1 MLSPLTAY
9 VDTLRA
15 QNRGQVPDFD
25 PLDGGVEARLL
36 LLLEKPGPRPPGAG
50 AGFVSRDNPTPT
62 AACIRAGMAA
72 AGVPRQGTVIWNAV
86 PWWNGTMRIYA
97 AEKRAGAAELEAL
110 LALLPRL
117 RSVVLAG
124 SVAQAVAW
132 PVVANH
138 DVDVFRCV
146 HPSPNA
152 RAGPASS
159 QAWRK
164 LPEIWR
170 DAWKAASMP

>member
-1 MLSPLTAY
+1 MFPLTAY
-9 VDTLRA
+9 VESLRA
-15 QNRGQVPDFD
+15 QDRGLVPDFD
-25 PLDGGVEARLL
+25 SRDGGVDARLL
-36 LLLEKPGPRPPGAG
+36 LLLEKPGPRPPGLG

-72 AGVPRQGTVIWNAV
+72 AGVPREGTIIWNAV
-86 PWWNGTMRIYA
+86 PWWNGTMRVYA
-97 AEKRAGAAELEAL
+97 AEKRAGADELQGL

-124 SVAQAVAW
+124 SVAQAVAS
-132 PVVANH
+132 PVFKERHVE
-138 DVDVFRCV
+138 VFRCV

-159 QAWRK
+159 EAWRR

-170 DAWKAASMP
+170 AAWDAASAP

>member
-1 MLSPLTAY
+1 MLSPLAAY
-9 VDTLRA
+9 VETLRA

-25 PLDGGVEARLL
+25 PLDGGVDARLL
-36 LLLEKPGPRPPGAG
+36 LLLEKPGPRAPGAG

-62 AACIRAGMAA
+62 AATIRAGMAT
-72 AGVPRQGTVIWNAV
+72 AGVPREGTILWNVV

-97 AEKRAGAAELEAL
+97 AEKRAGAAELQGL

-124 SVAQAVAW
+124 SVARAIAL
-132 PVVANH
+132 PVLA
-138 DVDVFRCV
+138 DRDLKVFKCV

-159 QAWRK
+159 EAWRK
-164 LPEIWR
+164 LPEIWQAAW
-170 DAWKAASMP
+170 DAVVS